1 MKHKALSLAL
11 ILATLASPA
20 FTEKARADVEV
31 SFDYFQDALSPFGE
45 WIEVGDYGLCWRP
58 TGVGDDWAPY
68 TDGYWAYTDAGWTW
82 VSYEDWGGITYHYGR
97 WVHVRDEG
105 WVWVPEY
112 EWAPAWVSWR
122 SNNDYVGW
130 APLPP
135 EARWEPEIG
144 FSTWVD
150 TSYDIGPDNY
160 RFCHTR
166 DFGSPFLA
174 PVLLPCERN
183 VTIIQSTVNI
193 TNISFYRGSTV
204 IFNGGPNF
212 VDINRHC
219 RRPIPALNLVREDR
233 IVRDDHGHAP
243 AQVLR
248 GNQLAVFAPKVARP
262 ADIRALPVK
271 PQKVIAADRINRG
284 WGRVADPEAQKE
296 LRKKLGAQTA
306 GLTPSTA
313 PARPPRAEELSSI
326 PKNAD
331 PNAAPTR
338 VLGKNKPPRNPD
350 AVAGTPQVSPL
361 LGQPI
366 APKRP
371 RPVIDPGP
379 ESGPAGPTAKVP
391 QASVPE
397 RPRMERPANTANP
410 VKPFQP
416 QPQPQ
421 PQPIRKSQRPP
432 QTDAV
437 PPAPSQPQTAAA
449 DENART
455 ADKALRRQQREQQAA
470 AQAQENAQRTAESTR
485 RQQEAAQRSNE
496 IRQQPSQ
503 PPRQQAQQAD
513 TARQQQEA
521 AQRANELRNQQA
533 QQQRQQARQAEASR
547 QSQEAS
553 QRANELRSQQA
564 QQQRHQARQADAM
577 RQQQEAS
584 QRANEMRNF
593 QAQQQRQQAQQAEA
607 GRRQQEAAQRA
618 NEMRQQPQQ
627 VEVRRQQPPPQQAQ
641 QPAQPSRPTSKDG
654 DEEKKKN
661 RGR

>member
-11 ILATLASPA
+11 ILAALAAPL
-20 FTEKARADVEV
+20 FPQTARADVEV

-160 RFCHTR
+160 RFCHTS

-193 TNISFYRGSTV
+193 TNISFYRGGSV

-219 RRPIPALNLVREDR
+219 RRPIPSLNLVREDR

-271 PQKVIAADRINRG
+271 PLKVIAAEKINRG
-284 WGRVADPEAQKE
+284 WGRVADPAAQK
-296 LRKKLGAQTA
+296 
-306 GLTPSTA
+306 
-313 PARPPRAEELSSI
+313 
-326 PKNAD
+326 
-331 PNAAPTR
+331 
-338 VLGKNKPPRNPD
+338 
-350 AVAGTPQVSPL
+350 
-361 LGQPI
+361 
-366 APKRP
+366 
-371 RPVIDPGP
+371 
-379 ESGPAGPTAKVP
+379 
-391 QASVPE
+391 
-397 RPRMERPANTANP
+397 
-410 VKPFQP
+410 
-416 QPQPQ
+416 
-421 PQPIRKSQRPP
+421 
-432 QTDAV
+432 
-437 PPAPSQPQTAAA
+437 
-449 DENART
+449 
-455 ADKALRRQQREQQAA
+455 
-470 AQAQENAQRTAESTR
+470 
-485 RQQEAAQRSNE
+485 
-496 IRQQPSQ
+496 
-503 PPRQQAQQAD
+503 
-513 TARQQQEA
+513 
-521 AQRANELRNQQA
+521 
-533 QQQRQQARQAEASR
+533 
-547 QSQEAS
+547 
-553 QRANELRSQQA
+553 
-564 QQQRHQARQADAM
+564 
-577 RQQQEAS
+577 
-584 QRANEMRNF
+584 
-593 QAQQQRQQAQQAEA
+593 
-607 GRRQQEAAQRA
+607 
-618 NEMRQQPQQ
+618 
-627 VEVRRQQPPPQQAQ
+627 
-641 QPAQPSRPTSKDG
+641 
-654 DEEKKKN
+654 
-661 RGR
+661 